1 MWKTG
6 ESPRGGAVFC
16 PHPTVETF
24 NSFHRA
30 CERNFC
36 PDFFHRLSFH
46 ISQGLWRK
54 FGVRMGGGFGV
65 DFFEMKPCPHL
76 GGVPP
81 AAPFLSRQERGKE
94 CGLREALTGCF
105 LSIFLQKQENR
116 RRRHPAEIR
125 TGLPHEM
132 LLLPRGKLLSG
143 SAQES
148 VPPLISHGPLG
159 RDCFLQRKPF
169 YRQALILAVM
179 V

>member
-94 CGLREALTGCF
+94 GGLRELAAGQRPLEAASYRFSCRSKKTAAGGTQPKYGQGFRMKCFCFRAANCLAVPPKSLYRPSSVTALWAATA
-105 LSIFLQKQENR
+105 S
-116 RRRHPAEIR
+116 
-125 TGLPHEM
+125 
-132 LLLPRGKLLSG
+132 PRG
-143 SAQES
+143 
-148 VPPLISHGPLG
+148 SHFTG
-159 RDCFLQRKPF
+159 RR
-169 YRQALILAVM
+169 
-179 V
+179 

>member
-54 FGVRMGGGFGV
+54 IGVRMGGGFGV

-94 CGLREALTGCF
+94 CGLREALTGC
-105 LSIFLQKQENR
+105 
-116 RRRHPAEIR
+116 
-125 TGLPHEM
+125 
-132 LLLPRGKLLSG
+132 LLPPQSR
-143 SAQES
+143 
-148 VPPLISHGPLG
+148 PPLRIPPGTL
-159 RDCFLQRKPF
+159 LQRNSRLSARAIVRVETF
-169 YRQALILAVM
+169 
-179 V
+179 